1 MLLVIVLGMIYL
13 MALFAYLYLFG
24 VHPDWWRI
32 AAPRGALVPCLLLL
46 GASGGLAY
54 AARPL
59 MARMKRGSGLS
70 AMVMALSMIFLV
82 GALAVDG
89 LDWWAAGLRGDAS
102 GQGATIYALLAW
114 HSTIVI
120 AVVLSAF
127 YYVARWMRG
136 LAPGPA
142 NKTLEALRILFMY
155 AALEGTAGL
164 LLPRLLP
171 WGGV

>member
-1 MLLVIVLGMIYL
+1 MPSRR
-13 MALFAYLYLFG
+13 
-24 VHPDWWRI
+24 H
-32 AAPRGALVPCLLLL
+32 
-46 GASGGLAY
+46 S
-54 AARPL
+54 
-59 MARMKRGSGLS
+59 S
-70 AMVMALSMIFLV
+70 AMLSSPRKPSSTIL
-82 GALAVDG
+82 
-89 LDWWAAGLRGDAS
+89 
-102 GQGATIYALLAW
+102 IYALLAW

-142 NKTLEALRILFMY
+142 NKTLEALRILFIY
-155 AALEGTAGL
+155 AALEGAAGF